1 MKIVALEE
9 HSATFEIMDARKSVD
24 PARLDLALKA
34 TTEGEGARRLLDLG
48 AERLDTMN
56 EAGIYF
62 AVLSLTTTLNDKRV
76 FRNMVP
82 PSTDVLE
89 DTRENAVGTI
99 LTPESED

>member
-1 MKIVALEE
+1 
-9 HSATFEIMDARKSVD
+9 
-24 PARLDLALKA
+24 
-34 TTEGEGARRLLDLG
+34 
-48 AERLDTMN
+48 MN
-56 EAGIYF
+56 EAGIDVV
-62 AVLSLTTTLNDKRV
+62 VLSHTTTLNDKRV